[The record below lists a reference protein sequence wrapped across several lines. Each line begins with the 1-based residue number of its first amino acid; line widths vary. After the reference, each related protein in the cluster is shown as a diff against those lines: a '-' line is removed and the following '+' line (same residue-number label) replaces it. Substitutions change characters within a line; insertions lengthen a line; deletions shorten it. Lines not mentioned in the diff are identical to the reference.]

1 MKKHP
6 RAVALGCFL
15 LYFLFPLVSGSA
27 VGIGFKIFLGCAAK
41 RAGPILRKILV
52 IGFGFYSVVNVT
64 LVGLVNVSAKSTN
77 IIHNFLRFLYVICLV
92 FIEHYIIIL
101 KALLVKSFFMF

>member
-6 RAVALGCFL
+6 RAAALGCFL
-15 LYFLFPLVSGSA
+15 LYLLFPLVFGSA
-27 VGIGFKIFLGCAAK
+27 FGIGFKIFLRSAAK

-52 IGFGFYSVVNVT
+52 IGFGFYSVVKVAFM
-64 LVGLVNVSAKSTN
+64 GFVNVSAKSTN

-92 FIEHYIIIL
+92 FIEHYI
-101 KALLVKSFFMF
+101 